1 MDNSSSKVASVSSPL
16 PEDDTDDN
24 VGSPLPADVNV
35 ATFECRGVVSDDDE
49 TECRI
54 CRGGAE
60 MGPLVC
66 PLFCV
71 VLADGRMPCPDVCS
85 RQVLRVLQTYC
96 MCGTC
101 NQTKLTNCMHVNTPT
116 LIPMHN

>member
-1 MDNSSSKVASVSSPL
+1 MEENSSKVASVSSPL

-66 PLFCV
+66 PLSVSCLPTGV
-71 VLADGRMPCPDVCS
+71 CPAPMSVHAKFYVCCKPTVCAARATKPNS
-85 RQVLRVLQTYC
+85 RTAC
-96 MCGTC
+96 M
-101 NQTKLTNCMHVNTPT
+101 
-116 LIPMHN
+116 